1 MKSRIVGQDRLE
13 VKLGVYQRYKEIV
26 QDKTIERRLEKTDAT
41 DLDSVDSDAMM
52 LRRLT
57 VQIRKIVTKNID
69 ENIVENTDFSCAADA
84 AEKVE
89 VYKERLK
96 IPNYVEKVMKN
107 VGSMN
112 LKVLT
117 KDEMINL
124 LDETVR
130 ESVGNSGKSR
140 VGTLTELKVRKAIR
154 KNGWQIVETNTKFLS
169 QDIDVVAQDRNEDK
183 IPEVV
188 KIGVSSKRTNRE
200 RMRQNLIENEE
211 VDVFVHASLGEDLA
225 LTDIEKY
232 PNNIHVVPDDAE
244 LTDKFENSIRVQR
257 ISWLTPDNIRK
268 FIAEL

>member
-1 MKSRIVGQDRLE
+1 MNSRIMEEDRLE
-13 VKLGVYQRYKEIV
+13 VKLCVYQRYKEIV

-57 VQIRKIVTKNID
+57 VRIRTIVTKNID
-69 ENIVENTDFSCAADA
+69 ENIVENTDFSCAADD

-89 VYKERLK
+89 VFKERLK
-96 IPNYVEKVMKN
+96 IPNYIEKVMKN

-183 IPEVV
+183 ITEV

-244 LTDKFENSIRVQR
+244 LTDKFENSIQVQR

>member
-1 MKSRIVGQDRLE
+1 MDQDRLE

-26 QDKTIERRLEKTDAT
+26 QSRTIERALEKTDAT

-57 VQIRKIVTKNID
+57 IQIRRIVTKNIIK
-69 ENIVENTDFSCAADA
+69 NTVENTDFSCAADS

-96 IPNYVEKVMKN
+96 IPTYIEGVMWNEDSK
-107 VGSMN
+107 N

-117 KDEMINL
+117 KDEIINL

-130 ESVGNSGKSR
+130 ESVGNSGKKR
-140 VGTLTELKVRKAIR
+140 VGNITESKVRKAIT
-154 KNGWQIVETNTKFLS
+154 KNGWQIVRVNTKYMS
-169 QDIDVVAQDRNEDK
+169 QDIDALFQDKNEEK
-183 IPEVV
+183 NSEVI
-188 KIGVSSKRTNRE
+188 KIGVSSKHTIRE
-200 RMRQNLIENEE
+200 RWRQNLIENEG
-211 VDVFVHASLGEDLA
+211 VDVFVHASLGEDLT

-232 PNNIHVVPDDAE
+232 PNHIHVVPDDAE
-244 LTDKFENSIRVQR
+244 LTDKFENSIQVQR